1 MRLATNQSMKPWFSR
16 AWWLIGCT
24 GWILSAAGDGASG
37 QAAEATP
44 ADCLSLEAAVEL
56 ALRNSPELRAVRA
69 QTEAAVA
76 HAQAAALWP
85 PPAFELAFE
94 DGPAA
99 GVRSMTEGKQ
109 TLGLTQ
115 IVPWPGKKA
124 LARETARVVQG
135 AHQAELAARQR
146 TLVREVKATFFQVL
160 AAREALAVAR
170 ERVRLAD
177 ATVSNVQER
186 VAAGDAGGIER
197 LQAEIAAA
205 RLRNE
210 VTAWEERHEQARTTL
225 ARLVGQ
231 PDLPGPCPCPE
242 DQDLLIRVQQ
252 LLGSAFDPSG
262 SPAVQAAEWQ
272 RHLADVEWRRARLEM
287 FPDPML
293 TVAAGRGA
301 VPDRD
306 GIVELRLS
314 VPLPPWDG
322 GRRRRQEAWA
332 RKEEAAALASAVRW
346 RQQSD
351 LAAARVRLRSG
362 AERLVRYRDEMVP
375 RARDA
380 LERVEILV
388 AEGRLG
394 AAELLGARQTLA
406 ELELAAWE
414 CWLELAQAL
423 AEYEALIGTATVRT
437 SSTHLS
443 TFSP

>member
-1 MRLATNQSMKPWFSR
+1 MSV
-16 AWWLIGCT
+16 
-24 GWILSAAGDGASG
+24 AGHGASG

-44 ADCLSLEAAVEL
+44 ADCLSLEVAVEL

-85 PPAFELAFE
+85 SPAFELAFE

-99 GVRSMTEGKQ
+99 GIRSLTEAKQ

-135 AHQAELAARQR
+135 AHQAELAVRQR
-146 TLVREVKATFFQVL
+146 AVVREVKASFFRAL
-160 AAREALAVAR
+160 AAGKALAVAR

-177 ATVSNVQER
+177 ATVSNAQER
-186 VAAGDAGGIER
+186 VVAGDAGEIER

-231 PDLPGPCPCPE
+231 PDLPEPCPCPE
-242 DQDLLIRVQQ
+242 DQDLLVRVQQ
-252 LLGSAFDPSG
+252 LLASAFDPSG
-262 SPAVQAAEWQ
+262 SPVVQAAEWQ
-272 RHLADVEWRRARLEM
+272 RHLAEVEWRRARLEV

-306 GIVELRLS
+306 GIVEVRLS

-332 RKEEAAALASAVRW
+332 RKEEAAALVSAVRW
-346 RQQSD
+346 REQHD
-351 LAAARVRLRSG
+351 LAAVRARLRSG
-362 AERLVRYRDEMVP
+362 AEQLVRYRDEMVP
-375 RARDA
+375 RARAA
-380 LERVEILV
+380 LERVETLV
-388 AEGRLG
+388 AEGRSG
-394 AAELLGARQTLA
+394 AAELLTARQTLA

-414 CWLELAQAL
+414 RWLELAEAL
-423 AEYEALIGTATVRT
+423 AEYEALIGTATSPT
-437 SSTHLS
+437 SSPSLS
-443 TFSP
+443 MYSP